1 MGLRW
6 SVLRTLG
13 KIIGSHITV
22 SHVRGVG
29 LGGVGQWKRLMIF
42 DGFFADEMRSFLK
55 DVELSINQPTVWSA
69 VETRGMEIWSK
80 GNVSY

>member
-1 MGLRW
+1 M
-6 SVLRTLG
+6 
-13 KIIGSHITV
+13 

-29 LGGVGQWKRLMIF
+29 LDGVGKGLMIF
-42 DGFFADEMRSFLK
+42 DGFFADEMVSFLK
-55 DVELSINQPTVWSA
+55 DVELSVNQLMVWSA